1 MKRNKAEV
9 LSDKQN
15 EPTEESI
22 KMFTGEDAY
31 GRLPKIEEILNNR
44 YEVKRELRFWDSWQ
58 FGYWHKKSGYLILF
72 LKRMA

>member
-15 EPTEESI
+15 EPTEESK
-22 KMFTGEDAY
+22 KMFTSEDAY

-44 YEVKRELRFWDSWQ
+44 YEVKREFRFWDS
-58 FGYWHKKSGYLILF
+58 
-72 LKRMA
+72 